1 MENETKRS
9 RQSAKNAR
17 KREKYRAMREY
28 FDSKEKTGE
37 MVSPEDLAEKFN
49 TTLKTI
55 EKVLGKT
62 RLKRYQD
69 FLEGK
74 EPERK
79 KRNILTPGKVDRL
92 IKGRNK
98 RILDM
103 HKQGLTREEIA
114 TKENLTLNQ
123 LKEIYL
129 SLGLKWYTPEEIQEM
144 KRQDRNARRRAKR
157 EAAKRKAAKREEAE
171 RKEAER
177 KEPERKEAERKEA
190 EEERE
195 ETVDIKNYRDL
206 IEAMRKLINKRNS
219 RGAIWLG
226 KSFLENPIR
235 NGVEIVNDKQRAKLF
250 RQIEELKRIKESFG
264 KGSPESRKEGSER

>member
-17 KREKYRAMREY
+17 KREKYRVIREY

-129 SLGLKWYTPEEIQEM
+129 SLGLNWYTPEEIQEM
-144 KRQDRNARRRAKR
+144 KRQYRNARRRAKR
-157 EAAKRKAAKREEAE
+157 EEAK
-171 RKEAER
+171 
-177 KEPERKEAERKEA
+177 RKEAERKEA
-190 EEERE
+190 EREEAKREEAERE

-206 IEAMRKLINKRNS
+206 IEAMKKLIKERNS
-219 RGAIWLG
+219 RGAILLG
-226 KSFLENPIR
+226 ESFLKNPIR
-235 NGVEIVNDKQRAKLF
+235 GGVEIVDARQRAELF
-250 RQIEELKRIKESFG
+250 RQIKELKRIKESFG

>member
-1 MENETKRS
+1 MENVTERS
-9 RQSAKNAR
+9 RQSAKNKR
-17 KREKYRAMREY
+17 KREKYRAIREY

-62 RLKRYQD
+62 RFKRYQD

-92 IKGRNK
+92 IKGRNR

-103 HKQGLTREEIA
+103 YKQGLTREEIA
-114 TKENLTLNQ
+114 TKENLTLDQ

-129 SLGLKWYTPEEIQEM
+129 SLGLKWYTPEEIREM
-144 KRQDRNARRRAKR
+144 KRQEKDARRRDRRRAKR
-157 EAAKRKAAKREEAE
+157 EAAKREEAE
-171 RKEAER
+171 RKEA
-177 KEPERKEAERKEA
+177 ERKEAERKEA

-206 IEAMRKLINKRNS
+206 IEAMRKLINERNS
-219 RGAIWLG
+219 REAILLG
-226 KSFLENPIR
+226 ESFLKNPIR
-235 NGVEIVNDKQRAKLF
+235 DGVEIVDAKQRAELF

>member
-1 MENETKRS
+1 MENVTKRS
-9 RQSAKNAR
+9 RQSAKNKR
-17 KREKYRAMREY
+17 KREKYRAIREY

-37 MVSPEDLAEKFN
+37 IVSPEDLAEKFN

-92 IKGRNK
+92 IKGRN
-98 RILDM
+98 RSILDM
-103 HKQGLTREEIA
+103 YKQGLTREEIA
-114 TKENLTLNQ
+114 TKENLTLDQ

-129 SLGLKWYTPEEIQEM
+129 SLGLNWYTPKEIQEM
-144 KRQDRNARRRAKR
+144 KRQDKNARRRARRRAKR
-157 EAAKRKAAKREEAE
+157 EAAKREAAKREEA
-171 RKEAER
+171 
-177 KEPERKEAERKEA
+177 ERKEAERKEA

-206 IEAMRKLINKRNS
+206 IEAMKKLINERNS
-219 RGAIWLG
+219 RGAILLG
-226 KSFLENPIR
+226 ESFLENPIR
-235 NGVEIVNDKQRAKLF
+235 DGVEIVDDKQRAELF
-250 RQIEELKRIKESFG
+250 LKIEELKRIKKSFG

>member
-17 KREKYRAMREY
+17 KREKYRVIREY

-79 KRNILTPGKVDRL
+79 KRNILTHGKVDRL

-129 SLGLKWYTPEEIQEM
+129 SLGLNWYTPEEIQEM
-144 KRQDRNARRRAKR
+144 KRQDKNARRRDRRRAKR
-157 EAAKRKAAKREEAE
+157 EAAKREEAEREEAE
-171 RKEAER
+171 REEA
-177 KEPERKEAERKEA
+177 ERKEAERKEA

-195 ETVDIKNYRDL
+195 GTVDIKNYRDL
-206 IEAMRKLINKRNS
+206 IEAMKKLINERNS
-219 RGAIWLG
+219 RGAILLG
-226 KSFLENPIR
+226 ESFLENPIR
-235 NGVEIVNDKQRAKLF
+235 DGVEIVNARERAKLF
-250 RQIEELKRIKESFG
+250 RQIEELKRIKESFE
-264 KGSPESRKEGSER
+264 KGSEGRSEDDGR

>member
-1 MENETKRS
+1 MENVTKRS
-9 RQSAKNAR
+9 RQSAKNKR
-17 KREKYRAMREY
+17 KREKYRAIREY

-37 MVSPEDLAEKFN
+37 IVSPEDLAEKFN

-74 EPERK
+74 EPEK

-92 IKGRNK
+92 IKERNK
-98 RILDM
+98 SILDM

-114 TKENLTLNQ
+114 TKENLTLDQ

-129 SLGLKWYTPEEIQEM
+129 SLGLNWYTPEEIQEM
-144 KRQDRNARRRAKR
+144 KRQKKNARRRDRRRAKR
-157 EAAKRKAAKREEAE
+157 EAAKREEA
-171 RKEAER
+171 
-177 KEPERKEAERKEA
+177 ERKEAERKEA

-219 RGAIWLG
+219 RGAILLG
-226 KSFLENPIR
+226 ESFLENPIR
-235 NGVEIVNDKQRAKLF
+235 DGVEIVNDRQRAKLF
-250 RQIEELKRIKESFG
+250 GQIEELKRIKESFG
-264 KGSPESRKEGSER
+264 KGSEGRSEDDGR

>member
-9 RQSAKNAR
+9 RQSEKNAR
-17 KREKYRAMREY
+17 KREKYRAIREY

-92 IKGRNK
+92 IKGRNR

-103 HKQGLTREEIA
+103 YKQGFTREEIA
-114 TKENLTLNQ
+114 TKENLTLDQ

-144 KRQDRNARRRAKR
+144 KRQKKNARRRAKR
-157 EAAKRKAAKREEAE
+157 RAKREAAKREEAE

-177 KEPERKEAERKEA
+177 KEAERKEAERKEA

-206 IEAMRKLINKRNS
+206 IEAMRKLINERNS
-219 RGAIWLG
+219 REAILLG
-226 KSFLENPIR
+226 ESFLKNPIR
-235 NGVEIVNDKQRAKLF
+235 DGVKIVDDKQRAELF
-250 RQIEELKRIKESFG
+250 CQIEELKRIKKSFE
-264 KGSPESRKEGSER
+264 KGSEGRSEDDGR